1 MRKEVLDNIFVD
13 TDIIVGAFVGLEK
26 EKKCLDYLFSP
37 AINRRRLFLS
47 SLSIAQ
53 FVAMFQRR
61 KIDDNEIRKYV
72 KFLLSKFNIISFTEN
87 DINESLEFKHGDMED
102 AMQFVIGKKVRCF
115 YYVTNNT
122 KDYNK
127 IKNIKVINSKKVRN
141 ID

>member
-1 MRKEVLDNIFVD
+1 MARKSSQQKKDEKELRMRKEVLDNIFVD

-37 AINRRRLFLS
+37 AINRRRSFLS

-61 KIDDNEIRKYV
+61 
-72 KFLLSKFNIISFTEN
+72 
-87 DINESLEFKHGDMED
+87 
-102 AMQFVIGKKVRCF
+102 
-115 YYVTNNT
+115 
-122 KDYNK
+122 
-127 IKNIKVINSKKVRN
+127 N

>member
-1 MRKEVLDNIFVD
+1 MKIMARKSSQQKKDEKELRMRKEVLDNIFVD

-61 KIDDNEIRKYV
+61 
-72 KFLLSKFNIISFTEN
+72 
-87 DINESLEFKHGDMED
+87 
-102 AMQFVIGKKVRCF
+102 
-115 YYVTNNT
+115 
-122 KDYNK
+122 
-127 IKNIKVINSKKVRN
+127 N

>member
-13 TDIIVGAFVGLEK
+13 TNIIVGAFVGLEK

-87 DINESLEFKHGDMED
+87 DINESLEFKLGDMED

>member
-26 EKKCLDYLFSP
+26 EKKCLDYLFNP

-61 KIDDNEIRKYV
+61 
-72 KFLLSKFNIISFTEN
+72 
-87 DINESLEFKHGDMED
+87 
-102 AMQFVIGKKVRCF
+102 
-115 YYVTNNT
+115 
-122 KDYNK
+122 
-127 IKNIKVINSKKVRN
+127 N